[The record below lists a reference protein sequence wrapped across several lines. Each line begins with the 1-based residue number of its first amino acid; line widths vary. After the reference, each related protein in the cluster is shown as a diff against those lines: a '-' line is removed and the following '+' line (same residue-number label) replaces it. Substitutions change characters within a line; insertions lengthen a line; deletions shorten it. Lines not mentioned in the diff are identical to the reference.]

1 LFNRSPFKNAVTPI
15 EHHPLTMSQG
25 KSPRLYQRV
34 RPPSPEAAKAQIIVS
49 PKLPVLA
56 CRLVDY
62 SPGGAC
68 IEIFPMVPIPERF
81 ELLHG
86 NVKKKS
92 RVVWRRGICI
102 GVAF

>member
-1 LFNRSPFKNAVTPI
+1 MLTPDTK
-15 EHHPLTMSQG
+15 P
-25 KSPRLYQRV
+25 KRLYQRV
-34 RPPSPEAAKAQIIVS
+34 RPASGQAANAQIVVG
-49 PKLPVLA
+49 PKAPVVA

-68 IEIFPMVPIPERF
+68 IEIFPMMPVPDRF

-86 NVKKKS
+86 GIRKKC
-92 RVVWRRGICI
+92 RVAWRRGIRL

>member
-1 LFNRSPFKNAVTPI
+1 MAESKF
-15 EHHPLTMSQG
+15 
-25 KSPRLYQRV
+25 PRLYQRV
-34 RPPSPEAAKAQIIVS
+34 RPPTAEAGKAQIIVS
-49 PKLPVLA
+49 AKLPVVH

-68 IEIFPMVPIPERF
+68 LEIFPMVNLPERF

-86 NVKKKS
+86 KVRKRS
-92 RVVWRRGICI
+92 RIVWRRGIRI

>member
-1 LFNRSPFKNAVTPI
+1 
-15 EHHPLTMSQG
+15 MSVEN
-25 KSPRLYQRV
+25 KFPRLYQRV
-34 RPPSPEAAKAQIIVS
+34 RPAGRDAVKAQIVTG
-49 PKLPVLA
+49 PKQPVIE

-68 IEIFPMVPIPERF
+68 LEIFPMVPVPERF

-86 NVKKKS
+86 GVRKRS
-92 RVVWRRGICI
+92 RVCWRRGIRI

>member
-1 LFNRSPFKNAVTPI
+1 MSEHVPMMTPDTK
-15 EHHPLTMSQG
+15 PQ
-25 KSPRLYQRV
+25 RLYQRV
-34 RPPSPEAAKAQIIVS
+34 RPSGQAAKAQIIVG
-49 PKLPVLA
+49 PKLPVVE

-68 IEIFPMVPIPERF
+68 LEIFPMVPVPDRF

-86 NVKKKS
+86 GIKKKC
-92 RVVWRRGICI
+92 RVAWRRGIRL

>member
-1 LFNRSPFKNAVTPI
+1 
-15 EHHPLTMSQG
+15 MSVEN
-25 KSPRLYQRV
+25 KFPRLYQRV
-34 RPPSPEAAKAQIIVS
+34 RPPGRDAVKAQIVTG
-49 PKLPVLA
+49 PKQPVIE

-68 IEIFPMVPIPERF
+68 LEIFPMVAVPERF

-86 NVKKKS
+86 GVRKRS
-92 RVVWRRGICI
+92 RVCWRCGIRI